1 METISRNEAIFMVQQ
16 LNQFMQRYMPVLTP
30 VSLVIG
36 VLLEQMGSH
45 LLFLVPILFAL
56 MTFISSL
63 SLKFRDIQVFK
74 TYPKTILFIIAFLH
88 ILMPLWA
95 YAVAEIIF
103 DDPLLTIGFLLSVAV
118 PTGVTS
124 VIWVTISKGNLP
136 LCLAIILID
145 TLLAPILMPL
155 LLHVVVGE
163 TIHLD
168 TVSLIFDLIWMI
180 VLPSIVGMIVGEWT
194 KGELQRRFS
203 QPFALLSKCC
213 LFGIIMINS
222 SAIAPYVKTINAE
235 LAFVIAIVLL
245 VAVSGYVLALLFGKL
260 FLKSKADQATFIF
273 NGGMRNIAVG
283 VVIATTYFPSKVAM
297 PVVFGML
304 FQQVLAS
311 IFYKITRT

>member
-1 METISRNEAIFMVQQ
+1 MVQL
-16 LNQFMQRYMPVLTP
+16 LNQFIQKWMPVLTP
-30 VSLVIG
+30 LSLVIG
-36 VLLEQMGSH
+36 VLLEKIGTH
-45 LLFLVPILFAL
+45 FLFLVPVLFAV

-63 SLKFRDIQVFK
+63 NLKFRDIKVFK
-74 TYPKTILFIIAFLH
+74 QYPKTILFVIAFLH

-95 YAVAEIIF
+95 FFLAELIF
-103 DDPLLTIGFLLSVAV
+103 DDRLLTIGFLISVAV

-136 LCLAIILID
+136 LSLAIILID

-155 LLHVVVGE
+155 ILHLVVGE
-163 TIHLD
+163 SISLNT
-168 TVSLIFDLIWMI
+168 SALIFDLIWMI
-180 VLPSIVGMIVGEWT
+180 VLPSILGILVNEWT
-194 KGELQRRFS
+194 KGKLFEQYGKPMSLV
-203 QPFALLSKCC
+203 SKLC

-222 SAIAPYVKTINAE
+222 SAIAPYVKTIDLE
-235 LAFVIAIVLL
+235 LAKVIAVVLFL
-245 VAVSGYVLALLFGKL
+245 AVSGYVFSLVLGRLLW
-260 FLKSKADQATFIF
+260 KSEADQATFVF

-311 IFYKITRT
+311 IFYKIIQKNSEAV

>member
-1 METISRNEAIFMVQQ
+1 MVQS
-16 LNQFMQRYMPVLTP
+16 LNQFIQKWMPVLTP
-30 VSLVIG
+30 LSLVIG
-36 VLLEQMGSH
+36 VLLEKIGTH
-45 LLFLVPILFAL
+45 FLFLVPLLFAV

-63 SLKFRDIQVFK
+63 NLKFRDIKVFK
-74 TYPKTILFIIAFLH
+74 QYPKTILFMIAFLH

-95 YAVAEIIF
+95 FFLAELIF
-103 DDPLLTIGFLLSVAV
+103 DDRLLTIGFLISVAV

-136 LCLAIILID
+136 LSLAIILID

-155 LLHVVVGE
+155 ILHLVVGE
-163 TIHLD
+163 SISLNTPA
-168 TVSLIFDLIWMI
+168 LIFDLIWMI
-180 VLPSIVGMIVGEWT
+180 VLPSIVGILVNEWT
-194 KGELQRRFS
+194 KGKLFEQYGKPMSLI
-203 QPFALLSKCC
+203 SKIC

-222 SAIAPYVKTINAE
+222 SAIAPYVKTIDLE
-235 LAFVIAIVLL
+235 LAKVIAVVLFL
-245 VAVSGYVLALLFGKL
+245 AVSGYVFSLLLGRL
-260 FLKSKADQATFIF
+260 FWKSEADQATFVF

-311 IFYKITRT
+311 IFYKIIQKIQRQSKDEYE

>member
-1 METISRNEAIFMVQQ
+1 MVQL
-16 LNQFMQRYMPVLTP
+16 LNQFIQKWMPVLTP
-30 VSLVIG
+30 LSLVIG
-36 VLLEQMGSH
+36 VLLEKIGTH
-45 LLFLVPILFAL
+45 FLFLVPVLFAV

-63 SLKFRDIQVFK
+63 NLKFRDIKVFK
-74 TYPKTILFIIAFLH
+74 QYPKTILFVIAFLH

-95 YAVAEIIF
+95 FFLAELIF
-103 DDPLLTIGFLLSVAV
+103 DDRLLTIGFLISVAV

-136 LCLAIILID
+136 LSLAIILID

-155 LLHVVVGE
+155 ILHLVVGE
-163 TIHLD
+163 SISLNT
-168 TVSLIFDLIWMI
+168 SALIFDLIWMI
-180 VLPSIVGMIVGEWT
+180 VLPSILGILVNEWT
-194 KGELQRRFS
+194 KGKLFLQYGKPMS
-203 QPFALLSKCC
+203 LVSKLC

-222 SAIAPYVKTINAE
+222 SAIAPYVKTIDLE
-235 LAFVIAIVLL
+235 LAKVIAAVLFL
-245 VAVSGYVLALLFGKL
+245 AVSGYVFSLVLGRLFW
-260 FLKSKADQATFIF
+260 KSEADQATFVF

-311 IFYKITRT
+311 IFYKIIRKNSETV

>member
-1 METISRNEAIFMVQQ
+1 MVQL
-16 LNQFMQRYMPVLTP
+16 LNQFIQKWMPVLTP
-30 VSLVIG
+30 LSLVIG
-36 VLLEQMGSH
+36 VLLEKIGTH
-45 LLFLVPILFAL
+45 FLFLVPILFAI

-63 SLKFRDIQVFK
+63 NLKFQDIKVFK
-74 TYPKTILFIIAFLH
+74 QYPKTILFMIAFLH

-95 YAVAEIIF
+95 FFLAELIF
-103 DDPLLTIGFLLSVAV
+103 DDRLLTIGFLISVAV

-155 LLHVVVGE
+155 ILHIVVGE
-163 TIHLD
+163 SIALNTPA
-168 TVSLIFDLIWMI
+168 LIFDLIWMI
-180 VLPSIVGMIVGEWT
+180 VLPSLLGIIVNEWT
-194 KGELQRRFS
+194 KGKLFEQYGKPFS
-203 QPFALLSKCC
+203 LISKLC

-222 SAIAPYVKTINAE
+222 SAIAPYVKTIDLE
-235 LAFVIAIVLL
+235 LAKVIAVVLFL
-245 VAVSGYVLALLFGKL
+245 AVSGYVISLVLGRLFW
-260 FLKSKADQATFIF
+260 KSEADQATFIF

-311 IFYKITRT
+311 IFYKIIRKNS

>member
-1 METISRNEAIFMVQQ
+1 MVQS
-16 LNQFMQRYMPVLTP
+16 LNQFIQKWMPVLTP
-30 VSLVIG
+30 LSLVIG
-36 VLLEQMGSH
+36 VLLEKIGTH
-45 LLFLVPILFAL
+45 FLFLVPLLFAV

-63 SLKFRDIQVFK
+63 NLKFRDIKVFK
-74 TYPKTILFIIAFLH
+74 QYPKTILFMIAFLH

-95 YAVAEIIF
+95 FFLAELIF
-103 DDPLLTIGFLLSVAV
+103 DDRLLTIGFLISVAV

-136 LCLAIILID
+136 LSLAIILID

-155 LLHVVVGE
+155 ILHLVVGE
-163 TIHLD
+163 SISLNTPA
-168 TVSLIFDLIWMI
+168 LIFDLIWMI
-180 VLPSIVGMIVGEWT
+180 VLPSIVGILVNEWT
-194 KGELQRRFS
+194 KGKLFEQYGKPMSLI
-203 QPFALLSKCC
+203 SKIC

-222 SAIAPYVKTINAE
+222 SAIAPYVKTIDLE
-235 LAFVIAIVLL
+235 LVKVIAVVLFL
-245 VAVSGYVLALLFGKL
+245 AVSGYVFSLLLGRL
-260 FLKSKADQATFIF
+260 FWKSEADQATFVF

-311 IFYKITRT
+311 IFYKIIQKNSATE

>member
-1 METISRNEAIFMVQQ
+1 MVQL
-16 LNQFMQRYMPVLTP
+16 LNQFIQKWMPVLTP
-30 VSLVIG
+30 LSLVIG
-36 VLLEQMGSH
+36 VLLEKIGTH
-45 LLFLVPILFAL
+45 FLFLVPVLFAV

-63 SLKFRDIQVFK
+63 NLKFRDIKVFK
-74 TYPKTILFIIAFLH
+74 QYPKTILFVIAFLH

-95 YAVAEIIF
+95 FFLAELIF
-103 DDPLLTIGFLLSVAV
+103 DDRLLTIGFLISVAV

-136 LCLAIILID
+136 LSLAIILID

-155 LLHVVVGE
+155 ILHLVVGE
-163 TIHLD
+163 SISLNT
-168 TVSLIFDLIWMI
+168 SALIFDLIWMI
-180 VLPSIVGMIVGEWT
+180 VLPSILGILVNEWT
-194 KGELQRRFS
+194 KGKLFEQYGKPMSLV
-203 QPFALLSKCC
+203 SKLC

-222 SAIAPYVKTINAE
+222 SAIAPYVKTIDLE
-235 LAFVIAIVLL
+235 LAKVIAVVLFL
-245 VAVSGYVLALLFGKL
+245 AVSGYVFSLVLGRLLW
-260 FLKSKADQATFIF
+260 KSEADQATFVF

-311 IFYKITRT
+311 IFYKIIQKKSEIE

>member
-1 METISRNEAIFMVQQ
+1 MVQL
-16 LNQFMQRYMPVLTP
+16 LNQFIQKWMPVLTP
-30 VSLVIG
+30 LSLVIG
-36 VLLEQMGSH
+36 VLLEKIGTH
-45 LLFLVPILFAL
+45 FLFLVPVLFAV

-63 SLKFRDIQVFK
+63 NLKFRDIKVFK
-74 TYPKTILFIIAFLH
+74 QYPKTILFVIAFLH

-95 YAVAEIIF
+95 FFLAELIF
-103 DDPLLTIGFLLSVAV
+103 DDRLLTIGFLISVAV

-136 LCLAIILID
+136 LSLAIILID

-155 LLHVVVGE
+155 ILHLVVGE
-163 TIHLD
+163 SISLNT
-168 TVSLIFDLIWMI
+168 SALIFDLIWMI
-180 VLPSIVGMIVGEWT
+180 VLPSILGILVNEWT
-194 KGELQRRFS
+194 KGKLFEQYGK
-203 QPFALLSKCC
+203 PLSLVSKLC

-222 SAIAPYVKTINAE
+222 SAIAPYVKTIDLE
-235 LAFVIAIVLL
+235 LAKVIAVVLFL
-245 VAVSGYVLALLFGKL
+245 AVSGYVFSLVLGRLFW
-260 FLKSKADQATFIF
+260 KSESDQATFVF

-311 IFYKITRT
+311 IFYKIIRKNSGAV

>member
-1 METISRNEAIFMVQQ
+1 MVQL
-16 LNQFMQRYMPVLTP
+16 LNQFIQKWMPVLTP
-30 VSLVIG
+30 LSLVIG
-36 VLLEQMGSH
+36 VLLEKIGTH
-45 LLFLVPILFAL
+45 LLFLVPILFAI

-63 SLKFRDIQVFK
+63 NLKFRDIKVFK
-74 TYPKTILFIIAFLH
+74 QYPKTILFIIAFLH

-95 YAVAEIIF
+95 FLLAELIF
-103 DDPLLTIGFLLSVAV
+103 DDRLLTIGFLISVAV

-136 LCLAIILID
+136 LSLAIILID

-155 LLHVVVGE
+155 ILHLVVGE
-163 TIHLD
+163 SIALNTPA
-168 TVSLIFDLIWMI
+168 LIFDLIWMI
-180 VLPSIVGMIVGEWT
+180 VLPSLLGIIVNEWT
-194 KGELQRRFS
+194 KGKLFEQYGKPFS
-203 QPFALLSKCC
+203 LISKLC

-222 SAIAPYVKTINAE
+222 SAIAPYVKTINLE
-235 LAFVIAIVLL
+235 LAKVIAVVLFL
-245 VAVSGYVLALLFGKL
+245 AVSGYVISLVLGRLFW
-260 FLKSKADQATFIF
+260 KSEADQATFVF

-311 IFYKITRT
+311 VFYKIIRKNSQ

>member
-1 METISRNEAIFMVQQ
+1 MVQQ

-245 VAVSGYVLALLFGKL
+245 VAVSGYALALVFGKL

>member
-1 METISRNEAIFMVQQ
+1 MVQL
-16 LNQFMQRYMPVLTP
+16 LNQFIQKWMPVLTP
-30 VSLVIG
+30 LSLVIG
-36 VLLEQMGSH
+36 VLLEKIGTH
-45 LLFLVPILFAL
+45 FLFLVPVLFAV

-63 SLKFRDIQVFK
+63 NLKFRDIKVFK
-74 TYPKTILFIIAFLH
+74 QYPKTILFVIAFLH

-95 YAVAEIIF
+95 FFLAELIF
-103 DDPLLTIGFLLSVAV
+103 DDRLLTIGFLISVAV

-136 LCLAIILID
+136 LSLAIILID

-155 LLHVVVGE
+155 ILHLVVGE
-163 TIHLD
+163 SISLNT
-168 TVSLIFDLIWMI
+168 SALIFDLIWMI
-180 VLPSIVGMIVGEWT
+180 VLPSILGILVNEWT
-194 KGELQRRFS
+194 KGKLFEQYGKPMSLV
-203 QPFALLSKCC
+203 SKLC

-222 SAIAPYVKTINAE
+222 SAIAPYVKTIDLE
-235 LAFVIAIVLL
+235 LAKVIAAVLFL
-245 VAVSGYVLALLFGKL
+245 AVSGYVFSLLLGRL
-260 FLKSKADQATFIF
+260 FWKSEADQATFIF

-311 IFYKITRT
+311 IFYKIIRKNSETV